1 MEIFAVQYYYG
12 ASPEE
17 LDAIRPIHRE
27 WLGKLLES
35 GELLASG
42 PMLDNPEALLIFKS
56 ESIEA
61 LGELLDNDP
70 FEIAGFIA
78 GRTIQRWN
86 PVFGPFNS

>member
-27 WLGKLLES
+27 WLAKLLES

-86 PVFGPFNS
+86 PVFGPFSS